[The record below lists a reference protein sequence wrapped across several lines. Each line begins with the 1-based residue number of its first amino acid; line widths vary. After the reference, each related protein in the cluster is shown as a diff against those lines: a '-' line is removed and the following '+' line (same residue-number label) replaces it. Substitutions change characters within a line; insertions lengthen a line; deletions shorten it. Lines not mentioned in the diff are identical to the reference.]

1 MASDFLCVSKE
12 NLQEYSWLAN
22 SIKDAFIYLDMDNT
36 DSLSYPESIQSMAGD
51 FQKFQF
57 HNIHDQ

>member
-1 MASDFLCVSKE
+1 MCQKKIFKNTVD
-12 NLQEYSWLAN
+12 LAN

-51 FQKFQF
+51 FQKFQL
-57 HNIHDQ
+57 HYIHDPLVNWN